1 MRYLE
6 NPQITLYTS
15 QISLTLPKTN
25 IARKNRP
32 SQKESSLPTIHF
44 QGLLLLV
51 SGSVFSP
58 KNCQYPLKNA
68 GTERRSFPFE
78 ILPFR
83 WHLFIFETWGASG
96 SGSETATRL
105 PEKIHGYG
113 WPLSSPERK
122 WEPVLPL
129 EICTTWVCPKI
140 GVSQNGWFI
149 RENPIKMNDLGKHPY
164 FWKHPHL
171 WNEPPKNAPSL
182 PFAAPCR
189 NDHHNIDSKEEHHKA
204 HECCACCA

>member
-1 MRYLE
+1 MSKGPITPPKTNMTMEISNHLKMYLLLKIWCFSIAILVFRGVTIDKWE
-6 NPQITLYTS
+6 ILTNLVSICETLRKSSNNITS

-58 KNCQYPLKNA
+58 ENYQYPLKNA

-113 WPLSSPERK
+113 WPLSSPER
-122 WEPVLPL
+122 
-129 EICTTWVCPKI
+129 
-140 GVSQNGWFI
+140 
-149 RENPIKMNDLGKHPY
+149 
-164 FWKHPHL
+164 
-171 WNEPPKNAPSL
+171 
-182 PFAAPCR
+182 
-189 NDHHNIDSKEEHHKA
+189 
-204 HECCACCA
+204 